1 MTLLLHPVKDL
12 ILINSN
18 DNQMPTVYILVG
30 VPGSGK
36 STWYRNQDWLGQ
48 DKKDHKYVSTDQ
60 HVEGYARDQGKTY
73 NEVFEEY
80 MPTAVKQMMVNV
92 NMAAAFQM
100 DIVWDQTST
109 TVKSRRKKFVEL
121 PNYKHIA
128 VVFKT
133 PEPDELSRRLAS
145 RPGKVIPDEIV
156 QNMINNFEMPTSAEG
171 YEQIWIAQ

>member
-1 MTLLLHPVKDL
+1 VTLLLHLAKDL
-12 ILINSN
+12 ILINSTN
-18 DNQMPTVYILVG
+18 NQMPTVYILVG

-145 RPGKVIPDEIV
+145 RPGKVIPDEVV